1 MFRQVEPEYEG
12 SCPNMERTIVWR
24 ESCLSLLCSRHLS
37 HFKKSVHLRCV
48 LRCEDCFGLEAEA
61 KIFLVMEKELVSTF
75 CVFIVQSQCN
85 TTIRSKFPQLKASRE

>member
-1 MFRQVEPEYEG
+1 MKVVVQ
-12 SCPNMERTIVWR
+12 IWR
-24 ESCLSLLCSRHLS
+24 GLLSGGKVVCHCYAAVICRS
-37 HFKKSVHLRCV
+37 FKKSVHLRCV
-48 LRCEDCFGLEAEA
+48 LRCEDCFGFEAEA